1 MENFFYT
8 AKRPHNVGDILGGGN
23 FGRGYDLYVL
33 DISTEQGAQNGW
45 KLASE
50 MIVEAARHTRYPH
63 MPSRLTCSY
72 AYPDEQEARNS
83 LTGVPAHL
91 HFLYEVELVDPTK
104 TCHVVARNLMSAMT
118 RLAGV
123 VQFAPNNR
131 ALADQYWSG
140 QGITH
145 PEIITESP
153 LRVVRHIP

>member
-1 MENFFYT
+1 MTNFFYI
-8 AKRPHNVGDILGGGN
+8 AKQPHNVGDMLGGGN

-33 DISTEQGAQNGW
+33 DVLTQQGAENGW

-50 MIVEAARHTRYPH
+50 MIVEAVRQARYPH

-83 LTGVPAHL
+83 MAGAAMLL
-91 HFLYEVELVDPTK
+91 HLYEVELVDSTK
-104 TCHVVARNLMSAMT
+104 PCYTVARNLMSAINRMA
-118 RLAGV
+118 LHV
-123 VQFAPNNR
+123 PFAPNNR

-145 PEIITESP
+145 PEVITESP
-153 LRVVRHIP
+153 LRVVRRMP